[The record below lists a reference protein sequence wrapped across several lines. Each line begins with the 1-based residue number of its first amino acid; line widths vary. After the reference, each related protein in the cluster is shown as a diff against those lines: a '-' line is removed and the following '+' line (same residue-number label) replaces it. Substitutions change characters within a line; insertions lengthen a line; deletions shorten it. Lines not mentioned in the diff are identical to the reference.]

1 MASGLALV
9 LTGVRPWAREHT
21 FGLQASVLLVLG
33 AQAVVAL
40 LWLEAA
46 AALVW
51 ARGPCERETA
61 DE

>member
-1 MASGLALV
+1 MASGV
-9 LTGVRPWAREHT
+9 TGCEAMAREHT

-51 ARGPCERETA
+51 ARGPCEREIA

>member
-1 MASGLALV
+1 M
-9 LTGVRPWAREHT
+9 AREHT

-46 AALVW
+46 AVLVW

>member
-1 MASGLALV
+1 MACRL
-9 LTGVRPWAREHT
+9 P
-21 FGLQASVLLVLG
+21 VLLVLG

-51 ARGPCERETA
+51 ARGPCEREIA